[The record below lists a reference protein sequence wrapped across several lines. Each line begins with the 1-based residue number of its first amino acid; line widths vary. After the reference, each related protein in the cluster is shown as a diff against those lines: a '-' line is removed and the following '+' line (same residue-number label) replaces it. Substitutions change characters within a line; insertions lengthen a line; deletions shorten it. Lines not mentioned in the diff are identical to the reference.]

1 MVLKRNKLAALA
13 CATATVALA
22 ASACS
27 SSKSTTGSSS
37 STSAAAGGGNVTVWL
52 MTDAQS
58 GWPTAVSGATKTY
71 EAAHPGSKVTVD
83 YQTWTTYLQ
92 KFEAAVKA
100 GTVPDVIEFGNT
112 DTVAPMAGSSLTDLS
127 SVASSFPNYSTWNA
141 GLKASCTYGGKT
153 YCVPYYAA
161 DRMVGMNTKLAS
173 AAGIT
178 SAPTDWN
185 TLLSDISKL
194 NAKNTATKGFT
205 GMEVDA
211 GYEYLAMAFIM
222 DAGGQI
228 GTQDSSGK
236 WQMQFES
243 AAAQTGL
250 ANFFKLFAASPN
262 NSKTLNEAKQDTA
275 FDNQTAA
282 MMYGLSWEFAPP
294 KGSTLPTVNY
304 FNIPSPTKAGS
315 FLPDFTGGSDLAV
328 PAAAK
333 NATGGEEWLK
343 DYTGNANETIMAQA
357 GVIPNASSLNSAI
370 SSSTSQVF
378 AKGQDN
384 PYFTPAAQNWAL
396 INGTNNYIENMLEA
410 IAQAGGT
417 SSAIAQYTKQYD
429 AQMDTILNQ

>member
-1 MVLKRNKLAALA
+1 MVLKRKKLAALA

-27 SSKSTTGSSS
+27 SSKSTAGSSS
-37 STSAAAGGGNVTVWL
+37 SSSAAGGGNVTVWL

-58 GWPTAVSGATKTY
+58 GWPTAVSGANTAYQT
-71 EAAHPGSKVTVD
+71 AHPGSKVTVD
-83 YQTWTTYLQ
+83 YQTWPTYLQ

-112 DTVAPMAGSSLTDLS
+112 DTVAPMAGGSLTDLS
-127 SVASSFPNYSTWNA
+127 SVSSSFPNYSSWNG
-141 GLKASCTYGGKT
+141 GLKSSCTYGGKT

-161 DRMVGMNTKLAS
+161 DRMVGLNSKLAT

-178 SAPTDWN
+178 SAPTDWA
-185 TLLSDISKL
+185 TLLSDIQKL
-194 NAKNTATKGFT
+194 NAANTATKGFT

-211 GYEYLAMAFIM
+211 GYEYLAMAFVE

-243 AAAQTGL
+243 TADQAGL

-262 NSKTLNEAKQDTA
+262 NSKTLNENKQDTA

-282 MMYGLSWEFAPP
+282 MMYGLSWEFAAP
-294 KGSTLPTVNY
+294 KGTTLPTVNY

-328 PAAAK
+328 PSAAK
-333 NATGGEEWLK
+333 NAAGGEEWLK

-357 GVIPNASSLNSAI
+357 GVIPNANALNSAI
-370 SSSTSQVF
+370 TSTTSQVF
-378 AKGQDN
+378 AKGQDT

-417 SSAIAQYTKQYD
+417 PASIASNTKSFD

>member
-13 CATATVALA
+13 CATASVALA

-37 STSAAAGGGNVTVWL
+37 STTASGGGNVTVWL

-58 GWPTAVSGATKTY
+58 GWPTAVAAANKAY
-71 EAAHPGSKVTVD
+71 ETAHPGSKVTVD
-83 YQTWTTYLQ
+83 YQTWGTYLQ

-112 DTVAPMAGSSLTDLS
+112 DTVAPMAGGSLTDLS
-127 SVASSFPNYSTWNA
+127 SVASSFPNYSSWNA
-141 GLKASCTYGGKT
+141 GLKASCTYNGKT
-153 YCVPYYAA
+153 FCVPYYAA
-161 DRMVGMNTKLAS
+161 DRMVGMNSALAS
-173 AAGIT
+173 KAGIT

-185 TLLSDISKL
+185 TLLSDIQKL
-194 NAKNTATKGFT
+194 NAANSSTKGFT
-205 GMEVDA
+205 GFEVDA
-211 GYEYLAMAFIM
+211 GYEYLAMAFIE

-228 GTQDSSGK
+228 ATQDSSGK

-243 AAAQTGL
+243 AADQAGL
-250 ANFFKLFAASPN
+250 ANYFKLFNASPN
-262 NSKTLNEAKQDTA
+262 NSKNQNEAKQDTA
-275 FDNQTAA
+275 FDNQTTA

-294 KGSTLPTVNY
+294 KGATLPTVNY

-333 NATGGEEWLK
+333 NAAGGEEWLK
-343 DYTGNANETIMAQA
+343 DYTGNASETIMAQA

-370 SSSTSQVF
+370 TSATSQIF

-410 IAQAGGT
+410 IAAAGGT

-429 AQMDTILNQ
+429 TQMDGILNQ

>member
-1 MVLKRNKLAALA
+1 MKRKKLAALA

-37 STSAAAGGGNVTVWL
+37 STSASGGGNVTVWL

-58 GWPTAVSGATKTY
+58 GWPTAVDGATKAY

-83 YQTWTTYLQ
+83 YQTWGTYLQ

-100 GTVPDVIEFGNT
+100 GSTPDVIEFGNT
-112 DTVAPMAGSSLTDLS
+112 DTVAPMAGGSLTDLS
-127 SVASSFPNYSTWNA
+127 SVSSSFPNYSTWNA

-161 DRMVGMNTKLAS
+161 DRMVGLNSKLAS
-173 AAGIT
+173 AAGI
-178 SAPTDWN
+178 SAAPTDWA
-185 TLLSDISKL
+185 TLVSDISKL

-205 GMEVDA
+205 GFHVDA
-211 GYEYLAMAFIM
+211 GYEYLAMAFIE

-228 GTQDSSGK
+228 ATQDSSGK

-243 AAAQTGL
+243 AADQTGL

-262 NSKTLNEAKQDTA
+262 NSKNQNEAKQDTS
-275 FDNQTAA
+275 FDNQTTA

-294 KGSTLPTVNY
+294 KGTTLPTVDY
-304 FNIPSPTKAGS
+304 FNIPSPSKAGS

-333 NATGGEEWLK
+333 NASGGEEWLK

-370 SSSTSQVF
+370 TSTTSQTF

-410 IAQAGGT
+410 IAGAGGT
-417 SSAIAQYTKQYD
+417 SAAIASNTKSFD